1 MGHIPHEIDD
11 EFPELADRIS
21 ELKSTDTHFAKL
33 VESYDQV
40 NRQVHRAET
49 YIEPTDALHE
59 TELRRQR
66 VVLKDE
72 IWSILSARA

>member
-1 MGHIPHEIDD
+1 MAHIPHEIDD

-21 ELKSTDTHFAKL
+21 LLKHSDTHFAKL
-33 VESYDQV
+33 VESYNQI

-66 VVLKDE
+66 VALKDE
-72 IWSILSARA
+72 IWSILTAKV